1 MLYYKREQ
9 IVYTHSY
16 TKVNQMTNND
26 VISSWANS
34 RTANSHTG
42 NLRTDGSSLWS
53 YNLLIGYTDE
63 RGRKVAKDY
72 MASSGNFYS
81 RTTSNHVS
89 KAKSVCQVIETP

>member
-1 MLYYKREQ
+1 MF
-9 IVYTHSY
+9 IFTH
-16 TKVNQMTNND
+16 TQKKGNHMTND
-26 VISSWANS
+26 SVISSWANS

-42 NLRTDGSSLWS
+42 NLRTDGSNLWS

-89 KAKSVCQVIETP
+89 KAKGICQVVEIP